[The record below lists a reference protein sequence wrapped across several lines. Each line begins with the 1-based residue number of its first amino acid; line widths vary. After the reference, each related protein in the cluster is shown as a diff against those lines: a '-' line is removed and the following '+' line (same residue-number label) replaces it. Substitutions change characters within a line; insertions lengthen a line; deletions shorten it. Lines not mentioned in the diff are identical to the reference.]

1 MFFMENT
8 RFDARSLEAFM
19 ASGRHAT
26 SDILQVFRPREAT
39 IYRGLLEALSTFGY
53 DVMIKPISK
62 SAIGLGCSAY
72 LALC

>member
-1 MFFMENT
+1 MFFMEHT

-19 ASGRHAT
+19 ASGPHAT
-26 SDILQVFRPREAT
+26 SDILQVFRPRGPH
-39 IYRGLLEALSTFGY
+39 IYQGLLESLSTFGY

-62 SAIGLGCSAY
+62 SAIGLGCFAY